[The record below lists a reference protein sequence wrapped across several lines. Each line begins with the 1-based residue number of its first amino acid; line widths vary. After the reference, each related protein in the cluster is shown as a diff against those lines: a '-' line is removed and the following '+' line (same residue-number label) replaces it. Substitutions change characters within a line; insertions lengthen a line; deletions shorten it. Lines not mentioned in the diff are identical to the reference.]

1 VLVLELDEDR
11 TMDEAQRWQVVERL
25 RLLAVQGTG
34 NHGVGFQSLR
44 IVGPAFEYIEQRAA
58 VFCSGHAYSICDS
71 KKRSPH
77 SADFHNI
84 DSQALAEKNF

>member
-1 VLVLELDEDR
+1 MKPSDGKLSNACVCSR
-11 TMDEAQRWQVVERL
+11 F
-25 RLLAVQGTG
+25 QGTG